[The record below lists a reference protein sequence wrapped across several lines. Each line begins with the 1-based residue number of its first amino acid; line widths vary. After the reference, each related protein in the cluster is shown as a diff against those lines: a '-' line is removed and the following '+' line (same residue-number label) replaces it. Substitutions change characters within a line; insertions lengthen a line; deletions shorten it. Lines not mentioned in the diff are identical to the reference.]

1 MYRLLLAAAIVA
13 SACEETP
20 RVVGASPS
28 ASRTTTTANTPTSS
42 PTPRTSAPAT
52 TAAVASPSPART
64 ATTAPSPTPVPSV
77 PPASASPSASATP
90 GSSPTLAPPPRAAP
104 ALGSCADEATAR
116 PQQTSATV
124 TVPIV
129 FSNQSGATRQYFSLD
144 AQGAR
149 VLTRALVSGTSYTQ
163 TARLGDVWVVASG
176 ATCVALYRVTAAALV
191 ISSAQRQSVV
201 PLYEIAGIVTDA
213 RTGAALSGQTV
224 FIWQPEESA
233 CSVLGG
239 AESSGYV
246 VSSITG
252 ADGKYSMFV
261 SSGDYKIRVRATA
274 GHASQWWSLKPAL
287 TAGHC
292 AAADVVSI
300 TGDTFQVNFPLQPQ

>member
-1 MYRLLLAAAIVA
+1 MYRLLLAAAGIALVA
-13 SACEETP
+13 CDETT

-28 ASRTTTTANTPTSS
+28 VAQTATAPVQPTSS
-42 PTPRTSAPAT
+42 TAPRTTAPGSTGSAASASTTPGPTQTPAT
-52 TAAVASPSPART
+52 TPSPAGTRT
-64 ATTAPSPTPVPSV
+64 AAPVPTVTAAAPTPG
-77 PPASASPSASATP
+77 T
-90 GSSPTLAPPPRAAP
+90 AAP
-104 ALGSCADEATAR
+104 ALGACADEAQR
-116 PQQTSATV
+116 PQPGGA

-149 VLTRALVSGTSYTQ
+149 VLTRSLASGTSYTQ
-163 TARLGDVWVVASG
+163 TAHVGEVWVVASG
-176 ATCVALYRVTAAALV
+176 TTCLALYRVTAAALV
-191 ISSAQRQSVV
+191 ISSAQRQSLV
-201 PLYEIAGIVTDA
+201 PLYAIAGIVTDA

-233 CSVLGG
+233 CSIIGG
-239 AESSGYV
+239 SDSPGYI

-252 ADGKYSMFV
+252 TDGTYRV
-261 SSGDYKIRVRATA
+261 YVTPGDYKIRVRTTA
-274 GHASQWWSLKPAL
+274 GYAPQWWSLRPAL